1 MSELARMLTTAL
13 HGGLRLKQ
21 AGAMIVV
28 FLGLTYVVR
37 EALRARPGD
46 PESARS
52 PRRG

>member
-1 MSELARMLTTAL
+1 MLTTAL
-13 HGGLRLKQ
+13 HGGLTLKQ
-21 AGAMIVV
+21 AGAMIFV
-28 FLGLTYVVR
+28 FPGLAYAVQ